1 MYRLCGY
8 DFTSIYYHL
17 FYFFQWQILSKKEG
31 RRKKGGRERQ
41 IERAG
46 GREGDEKKK
55 GGKKEMRETHIERLV
70 NLLEFSKEQKVCAR
84 HDPSCL

>member
-46 GREGDEKKK
+46 GREGDEKKE
-55 GGKKEMRETHIERLV
+55 GREEGNEGDSHKEACESIGV
-70 NLLEFSKEQKVCAR
+70 
-84 HDPSCL
+84 